1 MQLRSSS
8 AACTNSSHS
17 IDLYKMPTYDDGI
30 EAAAQI
36 VDKHADLLGIAKR
49 FPWLTSVIELGHLLK
64 FVSKEIRST
73 KSSTT

>member
-1 MQLRSSS
+1 
-8 AACTNSSHS
+8 
-17 IDLYKMPTYDDGI
+17 MPTYDDGI